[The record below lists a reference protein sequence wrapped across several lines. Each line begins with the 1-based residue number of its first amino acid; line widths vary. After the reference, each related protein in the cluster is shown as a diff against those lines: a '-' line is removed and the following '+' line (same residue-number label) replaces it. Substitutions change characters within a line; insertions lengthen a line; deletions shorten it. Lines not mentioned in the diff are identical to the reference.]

1 MKEQVSR
8 REFWR
13 AAALTASA
21 LPVVSCGS
29 QKSKESAVPASIP
42 EAERRADITLRIGNV
57 LVEVAPHQIISTVG
71 YNGSV
76 PAPLIRLHE
85 GQSVVVDL
93 FNDTDVPELVH
104 WHGQFVPTNVDG
116 ASEEGTPAVP
126 PHGKLR
132 YSFIPRPS
140 GTRWVHTHTAAGPD
154 LYRGTYTGQ
163 FGFVYIEPRN
173 EPGRYDR
180 EVFLA
185 THEWEPFYGAV
196 EDEEQMYPAAKKP
209 ESKKGS
215 SNTGGEKQEN
225 GLEIGY
231 RLFSI
236 NGKALGQGEPIRVK
250 AGERVM
256 LRILN
261 ASATEIVQL
270 ALPGHEFEIVAMD
283 GNPVPTTRKVHVL
296 TIGTAERIDA
306 IVEMNRPG
314 VWILGTP
321 KDDDR
326 RDGMGIV
333 VEYAGQNGKPRWLAP
348 PKELWDY
355 TAFGRN
361 DEAPRPDE
369 TIPMVFQK
377 LAGGTGK
384 FNHWTINGQ
393 TYEQSSP
400 IPIRHGARYRLE
412 FENQSDDNHPL
423 HLHRHTFELVS
434 VNGTRTSGVR
444 KDVVVIPGFSRI
456 DVDFVADNPGL
467 TLFHCHQQLH
477 MDYGFMRLFKYV

>member
-13 AAALTASA
+13 AGALTASA

-29 QKSKESAVPASIP
+29 QKTKESAVPASIP
-42 EAERRADITLRIGNV
+42 EAERKADITLRIGNV

-215 SNTGGEKQEN
+215 SNTGGEQEN

-236 NGKALGQGEPIRVK
+236 NGKALGHGEPIRVK

-261 ASATEIVQL
+261 ASATEDCP
-270 ALPGHEFEIVAMD
+270 ACVA
-283 GNPVPTTRKVHVL
+283 
-296 TIGTAERIDA
+296 
-306 IVEMNRPG
+306 
-314 VWILGTP
+314 W
-321 KDDDR
+321 
-326 RDGMGIV
+326 
-333 VEYAGQNGKPRWLAP
+333 
-348 PKELWDY
+348 
-355 TAFGRN
+355 
-361 DEAPRPDE
+361 
-369 TIPMVFQK
+369 
-377 LAGGTGK
+377 
-384 FNHWTINGQ
+384 
-393 TYEQSSP
+393 S
-400 IPIRHGARYRLE
+400 
-412 FENQSDDNHPL
+412 
-423 HLHRHTFELVS
+423 
-434 VNGTRTSGVR
+434 
-444 KDVVVIPGFSRI
+444 
-456 DVDFVADNPGL
+456 
-467 TLFHCHQQLH
+467 
-477 MDYGFMRLFKYV
+477 

>member
-1 MKEQVSR
+1 
-8 REFWR
+8 
-13 AAALTASA
+13 
-21 LPVVSCGS
+21 
-29 QKSKESAVPASIP
+29 
-42 EAERRADITLRIGNV
+42 
-57 LVEVAPHQIISTVG
+57 
-71 YNGSV
+71 
-76 PAPLIRLHE
+76 
-85 GQSVVVDL
+85 
-93 FNDTDVPELVH
+93 
-104 WHGQFVPTNVDG
+104 
-116 ASEEGTPAVP
+116 
-126 PHGKLR
+126 
-132 YSFIPRPS
+132 
-140 GTRWVHTHTAAGPD
+140 
-154 LYRGTYTGQ
+154 
-163 FGFVYIEPRN
+163 
-173 EPGRYDR
+173 
-180 EVFLA
+180 
-185 THEWEPFYGAV
+185 
-196 EDEEQMYPAAKKP
+196 
-209 ESKKGS
+209 
-215 SNTGGEKQEN
+215 
-225 GLEIGY
+225 
-231 RLFSI
+231 
-236 NGKALGQGEPIRVK
+236 
-250 AGERVM
+250 M

-270 ALPGHEFEIVAMD
+270 ALPGHEFEIVATD

-333 VEYAGQNGKPRWLAP
+333 VEYAGQKGKPRWLAP
-348 PKELWDY
+348 PKGTLGLYGVWPERRGSQ
-355 TAFGRN
+355 AGRN
-361 DEAPRPDE
+361 DSDGFR
-369 TIPMVFQK
+369 K

-423 HLHRHTFELVS
+423 HLHRHTFELIS
-434 VNGTRTSGVR
+434 VNGKRTSGVR